1 MLCCAVLGGV
11 LQDVCPAGLRADG
24 SGLLVSVSRGVS
36 GKAALGA
43 GAMAAEC
50 RRLRDQI
57 NALRQVRVAR
67 GGNRSSSSS
76 TTSPAGGP
84 AAGETEV
91 TVPVAEKLKPY
102 QHEFISYTI
111 SQKVLRFGMFTL
123 KSGRHSPYF
132 FNAGLFCNG
141 SSLNAVGRY
150 ETLPVGCA
158 IQMPH
163 FWPYKPL
170 FFYFPCCFF
179 WVVTLH
185 ALLRLSVLVGAMRR
199 LFGTLGSS
207 STCYSGRPTRA
218 SRSPPRWP

>member
-1 MLCCAVLGGV
+1 MLRCTGGPALG

-67 GGNRSSSSS
+67 GDNRSSSSS
-76 TTSPAGGP
+76 TTSPAVGP
-84 AAGETEV
+84 AGETEV
-91 TVPVAEKLKPY
+91 TVPAAEKLKAY

-111 SQKVLRFGMFTL
+111 TQKVLRFGMFTL

-150 ETLPVGCA
+150 KRLPVPVGCA
-158 IQMPH
+158 IQIPQ
-163 FWPYKPL
+163 FLQYKPL
-170 FFYFPCCFF
+170 FFLLSMLFSAS
-179 WVVTLH
+179 LH
-185 ALLRLSVLVGAMRR
+185 DMH
-199 LFGTLGSS
+199 F
-207 STCYSGRPTRA
+207 SGCLCR
-218 SRSPPRWP
+218 